1 MSVDRLADVLVHQ
14 RDEERERALRALLMQ
29 PLLPSSDPAYALV
42 RRHTEYLRDWLARE
56 CGWPLLIERDAA
68 RLYKR
73 PADTADATRGA
84 PDFGRARYLLLCL
97 VCAVLEAQQQDRKST
112 RLNSSHEWISYAVF
126 CLKKK
131 KKKKNNKKESDTS

>member
-56 CGWPLLIERDAA
+56 CGWPLLLESGVLARVAGDEDAWVGRGTSSDAEADVLYDVHRRVLALLPASSRGASLIEATAAPHDLEA
-68 RLYKR
+68 RL
-73 PADTADATRGA
+73 AALGEEFVAEGE
-84 PDFGRARYLLLCL
+84 GGLRA
-97 VCAVLEAQQQDRKST
+97 A
-112 RLNSSHEWISYAVF
+112 
-126 CLKKK
+126 
-131 KKKKNNKKESDTS
+131 